1 MIIKYTTKWWLNQLE
16 KKQLLHASVL
26 KNIYVYMYLPDDDEV
41 SEVEDE
47 SRDGPN
53 RGSHAS
59 KSLVPFLS

>member
-1 MIIKYTTKWWLNQLE
+1 MPQF
-16 KKQLLHASVL
+16 KK
-26 KNIYVYMYLPDDDEV
+26 IYVYMYLPDDDEV